1 MTHVNLQM
9 KNLMPATLSSEQK
22 NERSGDVVVRPLR
35 VCHVSMCL
43 ETGGLERLLVE
54 FGRNCSRDRFQL
66 DFVALAGLGKPADD
80 LRQLG
85 FSTQSVAEQASGKLA
100 RLKQLV
106 RLFRESEIDIVHTHN
121 TLAHFY
127 AAAAAKL
134 AGVPVVINTQHGR
147 GCGDSWK
154 ARLQFRLANRL
165 TDRII
170 GVSEDAAA
178 LCRRDDRRSSEKT
191 IAIWNGIDLDRFEF
205 RGPANSSTAI
215 SVARLSLE
223 KDFSTLIR
231 AVALVVER
239 HPGFRLK
246 IVGDGRER
254 AHLEQLARDLGLTS
268 HVQFLGECSDVPQKL
283 AEAAFF
289 VSASRTEGISL
300 TLLEAMAVGLP
311 IVATEVGGNPEIV
324 ELGVTGELVPSGQP
338 EQLAQ
343 AICGML
349 DRKSEWPA
357 IGELARQRVERHFDV
372 RQMVQ
377 KYEALYEQLANGTA
391 NQANEDE

>member
-1 MTHVNLQM
+1 MALVWICK
-9 KNLMPATLSSEQK
+9 KNSMPATLLTAK
-22 NERSGDVVVRPLR
+22 KTERSGEVSVRPLR

-54 FGRNCSRDRFQL
+54 FGRNCSRDRFEL
-66 DFVALAGLGKPADD
+66 DFVALAGLGRPADD

-85 FSTQSVAEQASGKLA
+85 FSVQSVAEQASGKLA

-106 RLFRESEIDIVHTHN
+106 QLFRESKIDIVHTHN

-127 AAAAAKL
+127 AATAAKL

-165 TDRII
+165 TDRVV

-178 LCRRDDRRSSEKT
+178 LCRRDDQRSSRKT
-191 IAIWNGIDLDRFEF
+191 IAIWNGIDLDRFEY
-205 RGPANSSTAI
+205 RGPAVSPVAI
-215 SVARLSLE
+215 CVARLSPE
-223 KDFSTLIR
+223 KDFSSLIR
-231 AVALVVER
+231 AIAQVVEQ
-239 HPGFRLK
+239 HADFRLK
-246 IVGDGRER
+246 IVGDGQER
-254 AHLEQLARDLGLTS
+254 PHLEQLARDLGLES
-268 HVQFLGECSDVPQKL
+268 HVEFLGECSDVPQKL

-324 ELGVTGELVPSGQP
+324 ERGVTGELVPSGQP
-338 EQLAQ
+338 EQLAN
-343 AICGML
+343 AICRML
-349 DRKSEWPA
+349 ERMAEWPA

-377 KYEALYEQLANGTA
+377 KYEALYEALANGNE